1 MVLTI
6 EPGIYFIHSLLDM
19 AKEDPA
25 LSRFL
30 TPRLDDFRDFG
41 GVRLEDVVAV
51 TANGIDNYTLCPRTI
66 EEIESVSLPFFPPSP
81 THFFFC
87 AGTFARTSSCEVIR

>member
-1 MVLTI
+1 MFATQYQQHTTYTTI
-6 EPGIYFIHSLLDM
+6 GSIIRPGIYFIHSLLDM
-19 AKEDPA
+19 AKADPA

-51 TANGIDNYTLCPRTI
+51 TSDGIDNFTLCPRTI
-66 EEIESVSLPFFPPSP
+66 DEIESVSLFQ
-81 THFFFC
+81 
-87 AGTFARTSSCEVIR
+87 TFSHPRVL